1 LFWDDPSLRTTPLV
15 LILTFVSAAAAAP
28 TATVAD
34 GKITVTG
41 VTSPKGLSVVVAEGT
56 EADIAARP
64 PVAGDWKADEGKVV
78 FTPKYPLKAGTT
90 YRVIGTAS
98 PLDVHTPK
106 AERGKP
112 TVVTHIYPSAAELP
126 ENVLRFYIE
135 FNQPM
140 PRGDSYRYVRL
151 VSENGKADPLPFVEL
166 DQELWNADQTRLTL
180 LIDPGRIKKEVKP
193 RIDLGPVFRQGKQY
207 TLVVSGKWPTLDG
220 GTLGKDVSK
229 IITATAPQS
238 TGIEPKD
245 WKVIPPINTDASLR
259 VSFGYPLDYVIL
271 SRTLTVIGSDG
282 QPVAG
287 SAEPTDAEKG
297 WRFQPTGRWLPGGY
311 LLRVDTGLEDVS
323 GNAVSRPFE
332 VDLSRPPPKETK
344 ARHVD
349 LPFTVGRR

>member
-1 LFWDDPSLRTTPLV
+1 MRTTSL
-15 LILTFVSAAAAAP
+15 LLLLTFISAAKAAP
-28 TATVAD
+28 TATVAE
-34 GKITVTG
+34 GKIIVTG
-41 VTSPKGLSVVVAEGT
+41 VASPKGLSVVVAEGT
-56 EADIAARP
+56 EADIAVRP
-64 PVAGDWKADEGKVV
+64 PVAGEWKADEGKVV

-106 AERGKP
+106 AERSKP
-112 TVVTHIYPSAAELP
+112 TVVTHIYPSATELP

-135 FNQPM
+135 FSQSM

-151 VSENGKADPLPFVEL
+151 LSENGKADPLPFVEL

-193 RIDLGPVFRQGKQY
+193 RIDLGPVFRQGNKY

-229 IITATAPQS
+229 AITATAPQS
-238 TGIEPKD
+238 AGIDPKN
-245 WKVIPPINTDASLR
+245 WKITPPTDTDASLR

-271 SRTLTVIGSDG
+271 SRSLTVIGTDG
-282 QPVAG
+282 LPVTG

-297 WRFQPTGRWLPGGY
+297 WRFQAAGRWSPGGY

-323 GNAVSRPFE
+323 GNAVGRPFE
-332 VDLSRPPPKETK
+332 VDLAHPPPKEIK

-349 LPFTVGRR
+349 LSFTVGRR